1 MFVSEMSR
9 EECHGV
15 VAAGDLAAGM
25 LQGRP
30 APHRADYLRAPGNKL
45 YSFSMLG
52 QTGCAAA
59 QSFAADCGVA
69 SMAGGKRG
77 RNLPGA
83 QGCQSALVF
92 TLVPARRRPEWRDQR
107 PQLYRNKS
115 HLPRRDLRPS
125 AHIFFCAEMHEIT
138 VRAACPGE
146 R

>member
-59 QSFAADCGVA
+59 QSFAADCGVCQQWPVEE
-69 SMAGGKRG
+69 RG
-77 RNLPGA
+77 RNLPAA
-83 QGCQSALVF
+83 QGCHQERIHAWCL
-92 TLVPARRRPEWRDQR
+92 LERRPEWRE
-107 PQLYRNKS
+107 
-115 HLPRRDLRPS
+115 PRGLKP
-125 AHIFFCAEMHEIT
+125 
-138 VRAACPGE
+138 VP
-146 R
+146 